1 VAQPKLSANQV
12 RRIEEIQSFLKTVA
26 HLKKMVGELESNRAA
41 RAQIVQN
48 LSSQIAREFTHMRQR
63 ALTSNIGTIG
73 DVAGALSIVAGRSA
87 GLQMKIRAL
96 NDGVANL
103 NMQLDQ
109 ALKTAM
115 KPEEEEKGGPAGKK
129 PSA

>member
-1 VAQPKLSANQV
+1 MAQAKLTPNQV
-12 RRIEEIQSFLKTVA
+12 RRIEEINAFLRTVA
-26 HLKKMVGELESNRAA
+26 HIKKLVGELESNRAA

-48 LSSQIAREFTHMRQR
+48 LSSQISREFTHMRQR
-63 ALTSNIGTIG
+63 ALTANIGTVG

-103 NMQLDQ
+103 NIQLDQ

-115 KPEEEEKGGPAGKK
+115 QPEDEKAGG
-129 PSA
+129 

>member
-1 VAQPKLSANQV
+1 MAQAKLSANQV
-12 RRIEEIQSFLKTVA
+12 RRIEEINAFLRTVA
-26 HLKKMVGELESNRAA
+26 HIKKLVGELESNRAA

-48 LSSQIAREFTHMRQR
+48 LSSQISREFTHMRQR
-63 ALTSNIGTIG
+63 ALTANIGTVG

-103 NMQLDQ
+103 NIQLDQ

-115 KPEEEEKGGPAGKK
+115 QPEDEKAGG
-129 PSA
+129 